1 MRKAGVWAI
10 YDADVKSAWNILTN
24 REDVSWRT
32 DLKKIEYRRDKDDFV
47 EYSNDGYQLGFVV
60 TEERPYEYYE
70 IETWSLETKGMRS
83 FEFEQLEEGKTRV
96 VLRERTKIKPF
107 FIEWLSRI
115 FMPME
120 KILTTHLEDA
130 RDYIEKGK
138 ARTIA
143 EIAKTD
149 SAKAK
154 RMRNVEEK
162 EIYEHEIDDEMPSD
176 EELAVYDTDYL
187 NTGHDRTNT
196 KSGVKNSNKKKK

>member
-10 YDADVKSAWNILTN
+10 YDADVKAAWNVLTS

-47 EYSNDGYQLGFVV
+47 EYSNDGYQLGFIV

-70 IETWSLETKGMRS
+70 IETWSLETKGKRS
-83 FEFEQLEEGKTRV
+83 FEFEQLEDGTTRV
-96 VLRERTKIKPF
+96 VMREETKIKPF

-130 RDYIEKGK
+130 RDYIESGK
-138 ARTIA
+138 AA
-143 EIAKTD
+143 VLGEM
-149 SAKAK
+149 AKAERQK
-154 RMRNVEEK
+154 EK
-162 EIYEHEIDDEMPSD
+162 DKIYEHELNDEMPTED
-176 EELAVYDTDYL
+176 ELAVYDTDYL
-187 NTGHDRTNT
+187 NAGSDRSGGTQAGVRNRNT
-196 KSGVKNSNKKKK
+196 KKK